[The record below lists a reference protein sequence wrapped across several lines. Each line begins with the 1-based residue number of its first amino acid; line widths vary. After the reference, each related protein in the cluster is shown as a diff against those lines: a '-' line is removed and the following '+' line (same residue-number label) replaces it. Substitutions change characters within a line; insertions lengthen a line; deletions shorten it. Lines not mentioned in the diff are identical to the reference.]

1 MLLAE
6 DLRLA
11 DQVRN
16 LEVLIEGTGCKQRRL
31 PVVICAHRQ
40 NLIQEMREKKKTKRK
55 SIGCLRVVI
64 QQVSVREPRGW
75 CVVELH
81 YRYKR
86 HKRESESACE
96 LLRF

>member
-40 NLIQEMREKKKTKRK
+40 NLIRERKRK
-55 SIGCLRVVI
+55 KGKSICRPLMHRCRFGTKVCSTV
-64 QQVSVREPRGW
+64 QCG
-75 CVVELH
+75 VELL
-81 YRYKR
+81 YSTRGTR
-86 HKRESESACE
+86 GRER
-96 LLRF
+96 L

>member
-11 DQVRN
+11 NQVRN

-40 NLIQEMREKKKTKRK
+40 NLCCEPSSEKKTKTNPK
-55 SIGCLRVVI
+55 SVKTA
-64 QQVSVREPRGW
+64 
-75 CVVELH
+75 H
-81 YRYKR
+81 
-86 HKRESESACE
+86 A
-96 LLRF
+96 

>member
-40 NLIQEMREKKKTKRK
+40 NLIQEMREKRK
-55 SIGCLRVVI
+55 QKENQLAVFEWCGITGVGPGTERVV
-64 QQVSVREPRGW
+64 
-75 CVVELH
+75 C
-81 YRYKR
+81 
-86 HKRESESACE
+86 C
-96 LLRF
+96 